1 MVPLWWASP
10 LKEGS
15 SLSMGLG
22 QGQFLGGREE
32 VGIEAGGNKGTEQV
46 QVG

>member
-1 MVPLWWASP
+1 MPLWCASQ

-22 QGQFLGGREE
+22 QGQFLGGRGE
-32 VGIEAGGNKGTEQV
+32 VGIEAGGNKGKEQV